1 MTGHTIYLE
10 SSNERNPAIYMKMG
24 FEMVKKIHLK
34 RAKNPVELDIMI
46 RKPNPPMVAPDTG
59 CKERSKLS

>member
-34 RAKNPVELDIMI
+34 RAQNPVELDVMI
-46 RKPNPPMVAPDTG
+46 RKPKPSLAAPNNEHNG
-59 CKERSKLS
+59 AQ